1 MARIKPLTPQEVDD
15 ESKEIFDA
23 FMKQRGNVPNM
34 FRTLAHRPE
43 LLKTAFKHFSTV
55 LNTGTVDI
63 RLKEM
68 VAVRVSQLNQCEY

>member
-1 MARIKPLTPQEVDD
+1 MARIKLLGREEVDG
-15 ESKEIFDA
+15 ESQEIFDA
-23 FMKQRGNVPNM
+23 FFRQRGNIPNM

-68 VAVRVSQLNQCEY
+68 VGVRVSQLNQCEY

>member
-1 MARIKPLTPQEVDD
+1 MARIKPLTPQEVDQ
-15 ESKEIFDA
+15 ESQQIFEA
-23 FMKQRGNVPNM
+23 FLRQRGNIPNM

-43 LLKTAFKHFSTV
+43 LLKTAYKHFSTI

-68 VAVRVSQLNQCEY
+68 VGVRVSQINQCEY

>member
-1 MARIKPLTPQEVDD
+1 
-15 ESKEIFDA
+15 
-23 FMKQRGNVPNM
+23 M

-43 LLKTAFKHFSTV
+43 LLKTAYKHFSTV

>member
-1 MARIKPLTPQEVDD
+1 MARIKPLTIEEVDK
-15 ESKEIFDA
+15 ESQDIFNA
-23 FMKQRGNVPNM
+23 FLKQRGNIPNM
-34 FRTLAHRPE
+34 FRTLAYRPE

-63 RLKEM
+63 QLKEM

>member
-1 MARIKPLTPQEVDD
+1 MGRIRPLELHEVDH
-15 ESKEIFDA
+15 ESQEIFQA
-23 FMKQRGNVPNM
+23 FLKQRGNIPNM
-34 FRTLAHRPE
+34 FKTLAHRPE

-68 VAVRVSQLNQCEY
+68 VAVKVSQMNQCEY

>member
-1 MARIKPLTPQEVDD
+1 MSRIRPLAPEEVSQD
-15 ESKEIFDA
+15 SRQIFEA
-23 FMKQRGNVPNM
+23 FLKQRGNVPNM

-43 LLKTAFKHFSTV
+43 LLETAYKHFSTI

-68 VAVRVSQLNQCEY
+68 VGVRVSQLNQCEY